1 MLYKTFRD
9 RLEEVFDQAQHAS
22 SVPRSIAEGA
32 AVGGGNR
39 PIAQQPMDDKA
50 ADFVAGMD
58 EWEKE
63 RECLPYPP
71 SDETCTDSAAVHT
84 VAEQAAKATLVWSTR
99 RIS

>member
-1 MLYKTFRD
+1 MFSLTIFLLHKLMTGYSISDDNLKHVLYKTFRD

-63 RECLPYPP
+63 RECAL
-71 SDETCTDSAAVHT
+71 
-84 VAEQAAKATLVWSTR
+84 L
-99 RIS
+99 